1 MSENRRK
8 NTGIQSGKTTGKSR
22 GYNDAWHIWTV
33 HIYIYIYLFI
43 YVSINT
49 HIYIYINIYI
59 YIYIS
64 AYIHMYMYDQQLLD
78 VFAKLP
84 IELDTMPG
92 FDCHLCAC
100 WERVDASGFFDS
112 HHFVFHM
119 FLLLDYRRS
128 INAI

>member
-1 MSENRRK
+1 MY
-8 NTGIQSGKTTGKSR
+8 TQS
-22 GYNDAWHIWTV
+22 NVDTV
-33 HIYIYIYLFI
+33 HCKPTMAHLWL
-43 YVSINT
+43 VPGNL
-49 HIYIYINIYI
+49 HV
-59 YIYIS
+59 
-64 AYIHMYMYDQQLLD
+64 MDDQPQQLLD

-84 IELDTMPG
+84 IELGTMPG
-92 FDCHLCAC
+92 FDCHLFAC